1 MRIKLAR
8 TVQLG
13 IFSRALS
20 ISSVYFVMLVRVL
33 ILDSEI
39 EWLQLHTNITL
50 RFVLD
55 YVFLRRI
62 SSTYLHIFIGALL
75 TYTYIRY
82 MNIMM

>member
-50 RFVLD
+50 RFVG
-55 YVFLRRI
+55 LRV
-62 SSTYLHIFIGALL
+62 SKKDFKYLG
-75 TYTYIRY
+75 TYTFL
-82 MNIMM
+82 